1 MRHTMKISQTVD
13 AGRVTSTY
21 MSSWRDNELELNFGD
36 DNKVTCNLPEDI
48 MEQLHKQLGERLTDL
63 AEKRL
68 EAAKELVTEPSEEE
82 VNE

>member
-1 MRHTMKISQTVD
+1 MKISQTID
-13 AGRVTSTY
+13 AGRVTSIY
-21 MSSWRDNELELNFGD
+21 MSSWKDNELELHFGD
-36 DNKVTCNLPEDI
+36 DNKVTCSLPEDI
-48 MEQLHKQLGERLTDL
+48 MERLHKQLGEKLTDL